1 MTCSYC
7 GSRNGEGEHRCR
19 RCGRRPSDVLNVGAL
34 ATKLQPAVYEEP
46 ASRPQPVEVPGGPG
60 RAAGPSRPVQRQLFQ
75 DQQPSK
81 VIAFES
87 YTTPAPR
94 PKAQPRT
101 AGTPAKRR
109 GPRTHEDQTSLD
121 FLPPAAAKPR
131 TLGTTVEAVI
141 YCEAPVAT
149 PLHRAVAAAID
160 WSIVLISYGLFLAA
174 YFLCGG
180 EFTLNKLNVIVF
192 GASLILIAITYGLM
206 WAIAGAETG
215 GMHAA
220 HLRLTTFDGF
230 QPDRKQ
236 RLSRF
241 FGSMLSMC
249 TVLGMLWS
257 LADEESLT
265 WSDHISRTF
274 PTPRE
279 LDALTFRRR

>member
-1 MTCSYC
+1 
-7 GSRNGEGEHRCR
+7 
-19 RCGRRPSDVLNVGAL
+19 LNVGAL

-60 RAAGPSRPVQRQLFQ
+60 RPAGPSRPVQRQLFQ

-87 YTTPAPR
+87 YTAPAPR
-94 PKAQPRT
+94 PKAQPRA

-174 YFLCGG
+174 YFVCGG

-192 GASLILIAITYGLM
+192 GASLVLIAITYGLM

-241 FGSMLSMC
+241 FGSILSMC

-265 WSDHISRTF
+265 WSDHVSRTF